1 LSWYLKELTTVPVLH
16 MTSPIYML
24 LIPIIK
30 VKPMIYA

>member
-1 LSWYLKELTTVPVLH
+1 LSWYFKELTTVPVLH